1 MTKTQLY
8 LRVLAKRWRE
18 MGHKTAADVA
28 LHIANNE
35 AEFAERRGD
44 DTLKVIPAARTPA
57 VVAERFKTLRPGEP
71 MAHAMTAATGSGY
84 FLNFGVTHDGG
95 ETYHSFGGYFSP
107 KDTATL
113 LHRMTKEGTANA
125 AETLADKFGSDAKP
139 GRRPKL
145 DTSEP
150 AEEGTDWRPNEMLP
164 EDYHSYGRKRRYSH
178 QQFQKAMLASPKDPT
193 PALVYAD
200 YIEETQGHGAAADLI
215 RKSIEQDGKH
225 AYAGTDLSYNRDTP
239 PTGYM
244 PPPGGEVR
252 FGSPNPHH
260 GGYGKPGVFAFYN
273 RPDESG
279 LPAKEAFRTSGPQ
292 VWSFGVRLTP
302 AEALEMMNRLDRDGT
317 PHNGDHPQRGE
328 ETRRQAIADLAEL
341 HPDVRGIY
349 SRKRRYARYSEVAS
363 HPEVLGLMRFSP
375 DHHAGSLEHGVL
387 ADRIEELGFP
397 TIAGHIRSAKAV
409 SPRPYL
415 ITGMSLE
422 PTMSVQLRRGQ
433 PVASLQGWGMNNGER
448 TIAVSLRLPA
458 GDGKYHQWQTG
469 LMPVSAA
476 AKHLRALAAEGVGV
490 QTTKAAPP
498 YRTHVVNTDE
508 SAARRLARLRYAAPA
523 WWPRTGWGGGAG
535 KEPITHEKV
544 NAWLGKKDEKQLS
557 ANRKV
562 WRDHT
567 GDIHLRLHYT
577 NIVTWHPDGSYTL
590 NTGGWHSPT
599 TARNMAAVI
608 GLPVGRVNK
617 RGQPPQLGVQ
627 GKPIVDG
634 AKWESV
640 MPPAPEQDYRPDSML
655 PEDHMTFGRKR
666 KYARFS
672 QLKDHPD
679 LAAWHD
685 ALKADPG
692 KKDIFADWVEEQGF
706 PAMAGLMRQSWPP
719 IHHDAAGPYDPA
731 AEVQHRGQPTL
742 VHFPTAGDRHGLSL
756 FTVAKG
762 GDRLHWHVTTDRLTA
777 ARLVRGLAAEGVGV
791 VHRRTPLGRYGERVT
806 NTDHSAAK
814 RLSRLRYAQ
823 KKPRTADFL
832 TAVRVLRG
840 SGQKRLHAVAEDIAR
855 GLGLAPAKT
864 RDALLDGPRGAL
876 PGVAQAVAGADP
888 HTARYAAAWY
898 GLLARTPSLGLFHV
912 RPDGPDSLY
921 KFHVRGSAHTARR
934 VLDRH
939 GIAARVLLPHG
950 AGYDVVV
957 PDPGR
962 RMRANTLKAAGHLGG
977 RVEESVGHLEPLGH
991 ADPAQARSAF
1001 RKIVERY
1008 EGGRR

>member
-71 MAHAMTAATGSGY
+71 MVHAITAARGRQGDY
-84 FLNFGVTHDGG
+84 FLNFGLTHDGG
-95 ETYHSFGGYFSP
+95 ETYHSFGGYFPP
-107 KDTATL
+107 KATASL
-113 LHRMTKEGTANA
+113 LHRMAQEGTSQA
-125 AETLADKFGSDAKP
+125 AETLSSHFGQPASKP

-200 YIEETQGHGAAADLI
+200 YIEETQGHAAAADLI
-215 RKSIEQDGKH
+215 RKSMEQDGKH

-349 SRKRRYARYSEVAS
+349 SRKRRYARYSEVAK
-363 HPEVLGLMRFSP
+363 HPDVMGLMGQLDR
-375 DHHAGSLEHGVL
+375 DRGLHGVL

-397 TIAGHIRSAKAV
+397 EIAAHVRENPQPGSSWE
-409 SPRPYL
+409 SPVGTVRPEHQAAL
-415 ITGMSLE
+415 AA
-422 PTMSVQLRRGQ
+422 GQ
-433 PVASLQGWGMNNGER
+433 PYAMW
-448 TIAVSLRLPA
+448 
-458 GDGKYHQWQTG
+458 W
-469 LMPVSAA
+469 PVSGRHEKAGQRVVVMLGLPHKTDSYRSFTSEVMGRPQAA
-476 AKHLRALAAEGVGV
+476 AKLRGLAADGVAV
-490 QTTKAAPP
+490 HTVTRSRPHNV
-498 YRTHVVNTDE
+498 RLLNTDE

-634 AKWESV
+634 AKWEPV
-640 MPPAPEQDYRPDSML
+640 MPQAPEQDWRPDSVI
-655 PEDHMTFGRKR
+655 PEDHYSLSRRKR
-666 KYARFS
+666 
-672 QLKDHPD
+672 
-679 LAAWHD
+679 
-685 ALKADPG
+685 
-692 KKDIFADWVEEQGF
+692 
-706 PAMAGLMRQSWPP
+706 
-719 IHHDAAGPYDPA
+719 
-731 AEVQHRGQPTL
+731 
-742 VHFPTAGDRHGLSL
+742 
-756 FTVAKG
+756 
-762 GDRLHWHVTTDRLTA
+762 
-777 ARLVRGLAAEGVGV
+777 
-791 VHRRTPLGRYGERVT
+791 
-806 NTDHSAAK
+806 
-814 RLSRLRYAQ
+814 RYAQ

>member
-1 MTKTQLY
+1 MTKQQFLV
-8 LRVLAKRWRE
+8 RVLAGHWE
-18 MGHKTAADVA
+18 AQGHKMAAALARHFANQPAMADHRSAPHEITIIPKSWHNNDHMVRVA
-28 LHIANNE
+28 AAAGMPVVSAIRA
-35 AEFAERRGD
+35 
-44 DTLKVIPAARTPA
+44 DTDRTYLGLA
-57 VVAERFKTLRPGEP
+57 STQ
-71 MAHAMTAATGSGY
+71 
-84 FLNFGVTHDGG
+84 DGG
-95 ETYHSFGGYFSP
+95 EHVISFGVHLPHHEAAAALGRMVKEKTEGAPVERTRVLNYTGYSFNP
-107 KDTATL
+107 RKP
-113 LHRMTKEGTANA
+113 RM
-125 AETLADKFGSDAKP
+125 
-139 GRRPKL
+139 PKL

-150 AEEGTDWRPNEMLP
+150 AAEEADYRPNEMLP
-164 EDYHSYGRKRRYSH
+164 EDYHSYGRKR
-178 QQFQKAMLASPKDPT
+178 K
-193 PALVYAD
+193 
-200 YIEETQGHGAAADLI
+200 
-215 RKSIEQDGKH
+215 
-225 AYAGTDLSYNRDTP
+225 
-239 PTGYM
+239 
-244 PPPGGEVR
+244 
-252 FGSPNPHH
+252 
-260 GGYGKPGVFAFYN
+260 
-273 RPDESG
+273 
-279 LPAKEAFRTSGPQ
+279 
-292 VWSFGVRLTP
+292 
-302 AEALEMMNRLDRDGT
+302 
-317 PHNGDHPQRGE
+317 
-328 ETRRQAIADLAEL
+328 
-341 HPDVRGIY
+341 
-349 SRKRRYARYSEVAS
+349 YARYSEVAS

-422 PTMSVQLRRGQ
+422 PTMAVQLRRGQ

-469 LMPVSAA
+469 LMPASAA

-544 NAWLGKKDEKQLS
+544 NAWLGKKDERPLS
-557 ANRKV
+557 RNRKV

-608 GLPVGRVNK
+608 GLPVRRVNK

-634 AKWESV
+634 AKWEPV
-640 MPPAPEQDYRPDSML
+640 MPQAPEQDWRPDSVI
-655 PEDHMTFGRKR
+655 PEDHYSLSRRKR
-666 KYARFS
+666 K
-672 QLKDHPD
+672 
-679 LAAWHD
+679 
-685 ALKADPG
+685 
-692 KKDIFADWVEEQGF
+692 
-706 PAMAGLMRQSWPP
+706 
-719 IHHDAAGPYDPA
+719 
-731 AEVQHRGQPTL
+731 
-742 VHFPTAGDRHGLSL
+742 
-756 FTVAKG
+756 
-762 GDRLHWHVTTDRLTA
+762 
-777 ARLVRGLAAEGVGV
+777 
-791 VHRRTPLGRYGERVT
+791 
-806 NTDHSAAK
+806 
-814 RLSRLRYAQ
+814 YAQ

-962 RMRANTLKAAGHLGG
+962 RLRANAVKAAGHLGG

>member
-44 DTLKVIPAARTPA
+44 DTLKVTPAARTPA

-71 MAHAMTAATGSGY
+71 MVHAITATRGRQGDY
-84 FLNFGVTHDGG
+84 FLNFGLTHDGG
-95 ETYHSFGGYFSP
+95 ETYHSFGGYFPP
-107 KDTATL
+107 KATASL
-113 LHRMTKEGTANA
+113 LHRMAQEGTSQA
-125 AETLADKFGSDAKP
+125 AETLSSHFGQPASKP

-164 EDYHSYGRKRRYSH
+164 EDYHSYG
-178 QQFQKAMLASPKDPT
+178 
-193 PALVYAD
+193 
-200 YIEETQGHGAAADLI
+200 
-215 RKSIEQDGKH
+215 
-225 AYAGTDLSYNRDTP
+225 
-239 PTGYM
+239 
-244 PPPGGEVR
+244 
-252 FGSPNPHH
+252 
-260 GGYGKPGVFAFYN
+260 
-273 RPDESG
+273 
-279 LPAKEAFRTSGPQ
+279 
-292 VWSFGVRLTP
+292 
-302 AEALEMMNRLDRDGT
+302 
-317 PHNGDHPQRGE
+317 
-328 ETRRQAIADLAEL
+328 
-341 HPDVRGIY
+341 
-349 SRKRRYARYSEVAS
+349 RKRRYARYSEVAS

-422 PTMSVQLRRGQ
+422 PTMTVQLRRGQ
-433 PVASLQGWGMNNGER
+433 PVASLQGGGMNNGER

-458 GDGKYHQWQTG
+458 GDGRYHQWQTG
-469 LMPVSAA
+469 LMPASAA

-544 NAWLGKKDEKQLS
+544 NAWLGKKNEKQLS
-557 ANRKV
+557 RNRKV

-608 GLPVGRVNK
+608 GLPVQRVNK
-617 RGQPPQLGVQ
+617 RGRPPQLGVQ

-634 AKWESV
+634 AKWEPV
-640 MPPAPEQDYRPDSML
+640 MPPAPEQDWRPDSML
-655 PEDHMTFGRKR
+655 PEDHYSLSRRKR
-666 KYARFS
+666 
-672 QLKDHPD
+672 
-679 LAAWHD
+679 
-685 ALKADPG
+685 
-692 KKDIFADWVEEQGF
+692 
-706 PAMAGLMRQSWPP
+706 
-719 IHHDAAGPYDPA
+719 
-731 AEVQHRGQPTL
+731 
-742 VHFPTAGDRHGLSL
+742 
-756 FTVAKG
+756 
-762 GDRLHWHVTTDRLTA
+762 
-777 ARLVRGLAAEGVGV
+777 
-791 VHRRTPLGRYGERVT
+791 
-806 NTDHSAAK
+806 
-814 RLSRLRYAQ
+814 RYAQ

-840 SGQKRLHAVAEDIAR
+840 SGQKRLHAVAEDVAR
-855 GLGLAPAKT
+855 GLGLSPAKT

-962 RMRANTLKAAGHLGG
+962 RMRANALKAAGHLGG

>member
-1 MTKTQLY
+1 MALH
-8 LRVLAKRWRE
+8 LLAGVLEERGKPLAARFARHVASDPVEASRQHSVLSLQDYSRE
-18 MGHKTAADVA
+18 QMQRLKKGPVYALTPGLTAAGHHVNLAVQVGDHVHSLGGFFAPEHAAA
-28 LHIANNE
+28 LLGGFAREGAVPQDGHTLGGRAMRLAE
-35 AEFAERRGD
+35 AGRD
-44 DTLKVIPAARTPA
+44 LDPPPLKDYQPEAP
-57 VVAERFKTLRPGEP
+57 EQ
-71 MAHAMTAATGSGY
+71 
-84 FLNFGVTHDGG
+84 
-95 ETYHSFGGYFSP
+95 
-107 KDTATL
+107 
-113 LHRMTKEGTANA
+113 
-125 AETLADKFGSDAKP
+125 
-139 GRRPKL
+139 
-145 DTSEP
+145 
-150 AEEGTDWRPNEMLP
+150 DWRPNEMLP
-164 EDYHSYGRKRRYSH
+164 EDYHSYGRKR
-178 QQFQKAMLASPKDPT
+178 K
-193 PALVYAD
+193 
-200 YIEETQGHGAAADLI
+200 
-215 RKSIEQDGKH
+215 
-225 AYAGTDLSYNRDTP
+225 
-239 PTGYM
+239 
-244 PPPGGEVR
+244 
-252 FGSPNPHH
+252 
-260 GGYGKPGVFAFYN
+260 
-273 RPDESG
+273 
-279 LPAKEAFRTSGPQ
+279 
-292 VWSFGVRLTP
+292 
-302 AEALEMMNRLDRDGT
+302 
-317 PHNGDHPQRGE
+317 
-328 ETRRQAIADLAEL
+328 
-341 HPDVRGIY
+341 
-349 SRKRRYARYSEVAS
+349 YARYSEVAK
-363 HPEVLGLMRFSP
+363 HPDVMGLMGQLDR
-375 DHHAGSLEHGVL
+375 DRGLHGVL

-397 TIAGHIRSAKAV
+397 EIAAHVRENPQPGSSWE
-409 SPRPYL
+409 SPVGTVRPEHQAAL
-415 ITGMSLE
+415 AA
-422 PTMSVQLRRGQ
+422 GQ
-433 PVASLQGWGMNNGER
+433 PYAMW
-448 TIAVSLRLPA
+448 
-458 GDGKYHQWQTG
+458 W
-469 LMPVSAA
+469 PVSGRHEKAGQRVVVMLGLPHKTDSYRSFTSEVMGRPQAA
-476 AKHLRALAAEGVGV
+476 AKLRGLAADGVAV
-490 QTTKAAPP
+490 HTVTRSHP
-498 YRTHVVNTDE
+498 RNVRLLNTDE

-608 GLPVGRVNK
+608 GLPVRRVNK
-617 RGQPPQLGVQ
+617 RGQPPQLGVL

-634 AKWESV
+634 AKWEPV
-640 MPPAPEQDYRPDSML
+640 MPPAPEQDWRPDSVI
-655 PEDHMTFGRKR
+655 PEDHYSLSRRKR
-666 KYARFS
+666 KYARYS
-672 QLKDHPD
+672 EVAKHPD
-679 LAAWHD
+679 ILGLMGQLNADQGLHGVLADRIEELGFPTIAGHIRS
-685 ALKADPG
+685 AKAVSPRPYLITG
-692 KKDIFADWVEEQGF
+692 MSME
-706 PAMAGLMRQSWPP
+706 PAMAAQLR
-719 IHHDAAGPYDPA
+719 
-731 AEVQHRGQPTL
+731 RGQPVASL
-742 VHFPTAGDRHGLSL
+742 QGWGMNNGERSIAVSIRLPAGDGKYHQWQTALMPPSAA
-756 FTVAKG
+756 AKHL
-762 GDRLHWHVTTDRLTA
+762 RA
-777 ARLVRGLAAEGVGV
+777 LAAEGVGV
-791 VHRRTPLGRYGERVT
+791 QTIKAAPPYRTHVV
-806 NTDHSAAK
+806 NTDASAAK
-814 RLSRLRYAQ
+814 RSRRKYAQ